1 MNDIAREYLPTNG
14 NDNGDHKKAF
24 RILPN
29 DQPDFAPIN
38 ARDRVIEDKG
48 LHPGARLMFVR
59 ILDLL
64 MWLKDQLL
72 GIRLDRKQLQQRYGW
87 SEPTVDRRI
96 ADEPIAFGGWPM
108 WRLGDLV
115 DAEYAGQIQRPVS
128 GAPRTLSSSKLS
140 NPGQTSA

>member
-38 ARDRVIEDKG
+38 ARDRVIEDNG

-59 ILDLL
+59 ILDLSCGSKTNYWASGL
-64 MWLKDQLL
+64 TASIYNSVM
-72 GIRLDRKQLQQRYGW
+72 
-87 SEPTVDRRI
+87 
-96 ADEPIAFGGWPM
+96 
-108 WRLGDLV
+108 
-115 DAEYAGQIQRPVS
+115 AG
-128 GAPRTLSSSKLS
+128 
-140 NPGQTSA
+140 